1 MKYCKIDKNLALL
14 LGRIII
20 GALLAYAGWMKVT
33 DIGMTV
39 GFFAQIGFPAFLAYF
54 VAYAELIAGIFVVL
68 GVWTRKSALLLAI
81 IMLVAVWVTKSGGP
95 QMFGYPLALFAGFLI
110 LSAVG
115 SGKFAVKPCSCCE
128 AGNGATCGVSN
139 S

>member
-1 MKYCKIDKNLALL
+1 MNCCKVNKDVALL
-14 LGRIII
+14 VGRIII
-20 GALLAYAGWMKVT
+20 GALLALAGWMKVS
-33 DIGMTV
+33 DIASTI

-68 GVWTRKSALLLAI
+68 GLWTRKSSMLLAI
-81 IMLVAVWVTKSGGP
+81 IMIVAVWVTRAGGP